1 MTTRPAWLT
10 TLMLIGLS
18 GSYALCFTVIKAGLA
33 FAPPL
38 LFSGLRALVGGV
50 ALLGL
55 TIVFRKPFLPP
66 HKSWGGVL
74 AMSLAATSLGYG
86 AMFLS
91 PGRTGAGIASV
102 LGNTQPLLVVVL
114 AAMFLG
120 ERMTPGRWITLALG
134 LAGVTLIAWQALVT
148 SNAYGLSGAA
158 LALAASA
165 GAAVGSVI
173 FKRMQVTTG
182 LLAVTAWQL
191 ILGSLPLLAIS
202 ALSERSMPVIWNFQF
217 VGQLLFLALVGTALV
232 STAWYW
238 LVQRGQVSHLALF
251 LFLVPVFGL
260 GIAALVFGERV
271 SLLEIVGSLL
281 TVAGIG
287 IAAIAPRS
295 RHPAVQAAL

>member
-38 LFSGLRALVGGV
+38 LFGGLRALIGGV

-74 AMSLAATSLGYG
+74 AMSLTATTLGYG

-134 LAGVTLIAWQALVT
+134 LAGVTLITWQALVT

-202 ALSERSMPVIWNFQF
+202 ALTERSMPVIWNFQF

-295 RHPAVQAAL
+295 RHLAVQAAL

>member
-38 LFSGLRALVGGV
+38 LFGGLRALIGGV

-74 AMSLAATSLGYG
+74 AMSLTATTLGYG

>member
-1 MTTRPAWLT
+1 
-10 TLMLIGLS
+10 MLIGLS
-18 GSYALCFTVIKAGLA
+18 ASYALCFTVIKAGLA

-38 LFSGLRALVGGV
+38 LFGGLRALIGGV

-66 HKSWGGVL
+66 RKSWGGVL
-74 AMSLAATSLGYG
+74 AMSLVATTLGYG

-120 ERMTPGRWITLALG
+120 ERITPSRWITLALG
-134 LAGVTLIAWQALVT
+134 MTGVTLIAWQALVA
-148 SNAYGLSGAA
+148 SDAYGLSGAA
-158 LALAASA
+158 LALTASA

-182 LLAVTAWQL
+182 LLAITAWQL

-202 ALSERSMPVIWNFQF
+202 ALIERSMPVIWNFQF

-238 LVQRGQVSHLALF
+238 LVQRGQVSQLALF

-271 SLLEIVGSLL
+271 SLLEGVGSFL

-287 IAAIAPRS
+287 IAAIAPRP
-295 RHPAVQAAL
+295 RHLEVQAA